1 MKHNRHYFYKS
12 ISIINTAIF
21 SGIVILLLFALI
33 MSICFNP
40 NCCFVF
46 GILFIL
52 FFPVGFILLH
62 YDGWKSWEII
72 GKTIVVKQI
81 FKKKRTINLYEID
94 LIKPVQLEVV
104 NLLSPSYFDFVDGYS
119 IVGNSFSIDIAKSK
133 DFDDFLLSLKN
144 YKKVAD

>member
-33 MSICFNP
+33 MSLCYFSLIG
-40 NCCFVF
+40 CFVF
-46 GILFIL
+46 GILIIL
-52 FFPVGFILLH
+52 CFPVGFILLH

-72 GKTIVVKQI
+72 DKTIVVKQI
-81 FKKKRTINLYEID
+81 FKKRRTINLNEID

-104 NLLSPSYFDFVDGYS
+104 NLLSSSYFDFVDGYS
-119 IVGNSFSIDIAKSK
+119 IVGNGFSIDVAKSK
-133 DFDDFLLSLKN
+133 DFDDLLLSLK
-144 YKKVAD
+144 K

>member
-21 SGIVILLLFALI
+21 SGSVILLLFALI
-33 MSICFNP
+33 MFICYFNLIG
-40 NCCFVF
+40 CFVF
-46 GILFIL
+46 GILIIL

-72 GKTIVVKQI
+72 DNTIVVKQI
-81 FKKKRTINLYEID
+81 FKKKRTINLNEID

-133 DFDDFLLSLKN
+133 DFDDLLLNLK
-144 YKKVAD
+144 K